1 VLDRCHVR
9 AFVYTSSALKRL
21 IMQLSVCTVFCAFNC
36 VLGYDIRNAL
46 WLDCSQEQ
54 LLIAAAICMTSWSLC
69 ACR

>member
-1 VLDRCHVR
+1 
-9 AFVYTSSALKRL
+9 
-21 IMQLSVCTVFCAFNC
+21 MQLSVCTVFCAFNC